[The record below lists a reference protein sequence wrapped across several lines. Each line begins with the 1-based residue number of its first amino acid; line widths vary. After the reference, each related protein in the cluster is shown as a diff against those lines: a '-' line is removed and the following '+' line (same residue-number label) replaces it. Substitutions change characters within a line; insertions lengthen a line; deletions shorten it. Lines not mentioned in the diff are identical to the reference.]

1 MISDDV
7 RSILLFLSVYA
18 LGHYIGKLVAEIIN
32 EREIDKE
39 LERQKKERDNKHKEY
54 EK

>member
-7 RSILLFLSVYA
+7 RSILLILSVSA
-18 LGHYIGKLVAEIIN
+18 LGHYIGKLVATVIN
-32 EREIDKE
+32 ERELDKE